1 MSEKKEPSISA
12 KVHYTSAKES
22 YSTAEKL
29 STSIKEPH
37 IPAKE
42 PCISAKEPLVPAEEP
57 SISANEPSIST
68 KVPSVSATDPA
79 ISAKESA
86 ISAKEIAIPAKEP
99 AVSAK
104 EIYLSKS
111 DVTRST
117 EDTFS
122 CTPFVTVSMMS
133 SSDMSLSDGSCLS
146 FLTSL
151 STSDP
156 ASLTKAEEKS
166 PTFYKQITAIDP
178 KSPTSYP
185 NQPLACG
192 PRTVD
197 LFSRS
202 SPVPLNISAQEPFFA
217 AQEPTLSAHEPVS
230 PTVVCPNCAGAKI
243 DLERATQRNSNA
255 AATNLRSVGSLVDGM
270 SSRCMEVQHDDCSIS
285 NSRKPGK
292 DEDKQTIEP
301 KTNQVQPL
309 ERAHEQMS
317 IKMTVDSI
325 DNVDHSTISV
335 DPSNINVGLQDA
347 LDFAQ
352 SLSSPTYMSVPP
364 APTYLS
370 LPEWLESCTSP
381 VTASLESEAGGGSG
395 GRGVE
400 GTGGEGLCPG
410 MFENKASPDTTALEV
425 RMGSDS
431 EAAIPKVSKHGI
443 SPQEVE
449 ISAKKSCIS
458 AAPTSGG
465 NLPTSTA
472 AETIMKQDVNWDV
485 ASDLYFDLARSET
498 SLELHSARA
507 SSSSFSSTLSSSIT
521 TNTGGCDGGGSGE
534 VGDDNQVNELAGT
547 KGFWDMIV
555 GKKIEMREMGWGQ

>member
-1 MSEKKEPSISA
+1 
-12 KVHYTSAKES
+12 
-22 YSTAEKL
+22 
-29 STSIKEPH
+29 
-37 IPAKE
+37 
-42 PCISAKEPLVPAEEP
+42 
-57 SISANEPSIST
+57 
-68 KVPSVSATDPA
+68 
-79 ISAKESA
+79 
-86 ISAKEIAIPAKEP
+86 
-99 AVSAK
+99 
-104 EIYLSKS
+104 
-111 DVTRST
+111 
-117 EDTFS
+117 
-122 CTPFVTVSMMS
+122 
-133 SSDMSLSDGSCLS
+133 
-146 FLTSL
+146 
-151 STSDP
+151 
-156 ASLTKAEEKS
+156 
-166 PTFYKQITAIDP
+166 
-178 KSPTSYP
+178 
-185 NQPLACG
+185 
-192 PRTVD
+192 
-197 LFSRS
+197 
-202 SPVPLNISAQEPFFA
+202 VPLNISAQEPFFA
-217 AQEPTLSAHEPVS
+217 AQEPTLSAHELVS
-230 PTVVCPNCAGAKI
+230 PTVVCPNRAGAKI
-243 DLERATQRNSNA
+243 DLERALTTQRNSNA

-325 DNVDHSTISV
+325 DNVNHSTISV

-395 GRGVE
+395 GQGVE